1 MKKFDNPIPYMKHQV
16 TEDDKNFVMEVL
28 DSDFLT
34 QGPFVSKVEEYMS
47 ILTNKKYGVMC
58 SNGTAALHLVAEML
72 NQDSKII
79 DKNIITTPLTF
90 VADANFGRYIN
101 AEIRFADIN
110 SDTWTID
117 PSSVERLIDKN
128 TIAVVAPHYAG
139 LMCDMKSLSKICK
152 DKGVFLVEDACHAPS
167 AKIDDHLSGSL
178 GDVSTFSFHATKHI
192 GAGEGGVICTNS
204 SEEHEKL
211 NVLRSHGLPHW
222 SKRTGFGY
230 DINKVAFNYRPNEIA
245 ASIAYSHLLRLDNLI
260 ELRKNISKIYNE
272 NLDFDFYTKQHIP
285 NGYTHVYHLYP
296 VLVPSKELRAEL
308 LEFLKEKNIFAQIH
322 YPPIN
327 KMEGFK
333 NYTSDTPVSDNIT
346 SRVVSIP
353 MFPQLTDLEIEFTIE
368 ALNEFKQLN

>member
-47 ILTNKKYGVMC
+47 NLTNKKYGVMC

-110 SDTWTID
+110 SDTWTIN

-296 VLVPSKELRAEL
+296 ILVPSKELRTEL

-333 NYTSDTPVSDNIT
+333 NYASDTPVSDNIT

>member
-47 ILTNKKYGVMC
+47 NLTNKKYGVMC

-296 VLVPSKELRAEL
+296 ILVPSKELRTEL

-353 MFPQLTDLEIEFTIE
+353 MFPQLTDLEVEFTIE
-368 ALNEFKQLN
+368 ALNEFQQLN

>member
-16 TEDDKNFVMEVL
+16 TENDKKFVMEVL
-28 DSDFLT
+28 DSDYLT
-34 QGPFVSKVEEYMS
+34 QGPFVNKVEEFMS
-47 ILTNKKYGVMC
+47 SLTNKKYGIMC

-72 NQDSKII
+72 NQDSNIA
-79 DKNIITTPLTF
+79 DKNIVTTPLTF

-152 DKGVFLVEDACHAPS
+152 DKKVFLVEDACHAPS

-260 ELRKNISKIYNE
+260 DSRKNISKIYDK

-285 NGYTHVYHLYP
+285 KGYTHVYHLYP
-296 VLVPSKELRAEL
+296 VLVPSMELRTKL

-333 NYTSDTPVSDNIT
+333 NYSSDTPVSDDIT

-368 ALNEFKQLN
+368 ALNEFQQLN

>member
-47 ILTNKKYGVMC
+47 NLTNKKYGVMC

-117 PSSVERLIDKN
+117 PSSVEKLIDKN

-152 DKGVFLVEDACHAPS
+152 DAGVFLVEDACHAPS
-167 AKIDDHLSGSL
+167 AKIDDYLSGSL

-245 ASIAYSHLLRLDNLI
+245 ASIAYSHLLRLDTLI
-260 ELRKNISKIYNE
+260 ESRQNISKIYDE

-285 NGYTHVYHLYP
+285 VGYTHVYHLYP
-296 VLVPSKELRAEL
+296 VLVPLKELRTKL

-333 NYTSDTPVSDNIT
+333 NYVSATPISDDIT

-353 MFPQLTDLEIEFTIE
+353 MFPQLTNLEIEFTIE
-368 ALNEFKQLN
+368 ALTEFQQIH

>member
-47 ILTNKKYGVMC
+47 NLTNKKYGVMC

-110 SDTWTID
+110 SDTWTIN

-296 VLVPSKELRAEL
+296 ILVPSKELRTEL